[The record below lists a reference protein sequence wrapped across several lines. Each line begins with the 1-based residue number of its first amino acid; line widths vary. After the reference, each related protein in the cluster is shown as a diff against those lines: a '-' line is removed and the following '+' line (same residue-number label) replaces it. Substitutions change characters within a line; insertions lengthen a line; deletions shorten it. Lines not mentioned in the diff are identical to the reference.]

1 MVVATLLLTVL
12 FDLSAIASLGSA
24 VALLIFTLVSIAH
37 LRVRK
42 DTGAR
47 IGLLLL
53 ALVTTAT
60 TFAVFASTTLADE
73 PATMTA
79 LVAIIV
85 LAIGLDLTWKW
96 IADRRE
102 GDGGQVV
109 DPTVEASETPERQLT
124 GTSPGA

>member
-1 MVVATLLLTVL
+1 M
-12 FDLSAIASLGSA
+12 
-24 VALLIFTLVSIAH
+24 IFTLVSIAH

-47 IGLLLL
+47 IGVLLL

-96 IADRRE
+96 VAHRRE
-102 GDGGQVV
+102 GDGGRTEDLAVHA
-109 DPTVEASETPERQLT
+109 DERQLT